1 MNENRILKL
10 LKNPQKI
17 LLSLSYRGV
26 FNFLSD
32 KVYLKLMYKLNIG
45 KKLDLKNPKTFN
57 EKIQWLK
64 LNDRKDIYTTMV
76 DKYEAKKYVADLIG
90 EEYIIPTLGVWD
102 KFEDI
107 DFDKL
112 PNQFVL
118 KCTHDSG
125 GLVICRDKSSLDIEA
140 AKKKINKCLK
150 RNYYKVGREWPY
162 KNVRP
167 RIIAETFIEDEKNLV
182 PEDYKI
188 YCFNGKPKYIVV
200 FHDRFNDANILSE
213 TVYDLN
219 WNPQGVSFDNHFQP
233 SSIVEPKPR
242 KLEELIKICSK
253 ICKDFAQV
261 RVDFYIVNNN
271 IYFGEITLS
280 TASGFQPMIPE
291 SLDFKLGEMVDL
303 NYIEKR

>member
-1 MNENRILKL
+1 MRENKVVKALKEP
-10 LKNPQKI
+10 KKI
-17 LLSLSYRGV
+17 IQYLDYRGV

-125 GLVICRDKSSLDIEA
+125 GLVICRDKSSLDIES

-150 RNYYKVGREWPY
+150 RNYYKLGREWPY

-167 RIIAETFIEDEKNLV
+167 RIICEEYMQDNQHISLR
-182 PEDYKI
+182 DYKF
-188 YCFNGKPKYIVV
+188 YCFNSKVKYLYISEGLEDHSTAKISFLTSDWNFAPFNRLDYKP
-200 FHDRFNDANILSE
+200 FNELPAKPSN
-213 TVYDLN
+213 
-219 WNPQGVSFDNHFQP
+219 FD
-233 SSIVEPKPR
+233 KML
-242 KLEELIKICSK
+242 KLAECISK
-253 ICKDFAQV
+253 GFKFI
-261 RVDFYIVNNN
+261 RVDLYNINKK
-271 IYFGEITLS
+271 IYFSEFTFS
-280 TASGFQPMIPE
+280 PCSGYMPFSPE
-291 SLDFKLGEMVDL
+291 EWDEKLGEMVDL

>member
-26 FNFLSD
+26 FNFLPD
-32 KVYLKLMYKLNIG
+32 NVYLKLMYKLNIG
-45 KKLDLKNPKTFN
+45 QKLDLKNPKTFN

-125 GLVICRDKSSLDIEA
+125 GLVICRDKSSLDIES

-150 RNYYKVGREWPY
+150 RNYYKLGREWPY

-167 RIIAETFIEDEKNLV
+167 RIIAEKYMQEKENISLR
-182 PEDYKI
+182 DYKF
-188 YCFNGKPKYIVV
+188 YCFNGKVNYLYISEGLENHSNAKIS
-200 FHDRFNDANILSE
+200 FLSPDWNFAPFNRSDYKPFDKLPEKPVKFDEMLKLSSNISE
-213 TVYDLN
+213 PYA
-219 WNPQGVSFDNHFQP
+219 F
-233 SSIVEPKPR
+233 I
-242 KLEELIKICSK
+242 
-253 ICKDFAQV
+253 
-261 RVDFYIVNNN
+261 RVDLYNINDN
-271 IYFGEITLS
+271 IYFSEFTFS
-280 TASGFQPMIPE
+280 PCSGFMPFTPVE
-291 SLDFKLGEMVDL
+291 WD
-303 NYIEKR
+303 EKIGNLLKI